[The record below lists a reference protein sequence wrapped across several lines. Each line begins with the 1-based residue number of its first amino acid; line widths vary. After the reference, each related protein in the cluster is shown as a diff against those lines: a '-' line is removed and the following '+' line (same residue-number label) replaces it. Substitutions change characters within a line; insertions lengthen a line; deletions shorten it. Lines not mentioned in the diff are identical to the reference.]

1 VPAAMREEHVHRT
14 LLRVADLNSTI
25 MLRSST
31 FLYAQD
37 CAAYRSGCLSLGSM
51 RLGPGSLDRGSAR
64 NLSNEGC
71 RDRPSNCRELGLV
84 LPNRKNWTTFSV
96 WALTSP

>member
-1 VPAAMREEHVHRT
+1 MREEHVYRT

-37 CAAYRSGCLSLGSM
+37 CAAYRLRLPLARVHATRAWITGSGK
-51 RLGPGSLDRGSAR
+51 
-64 NLSNEGC
+64 
-71 RDRPSNCRELGLV
+71 RP
-84 LPNRKNWTTFSV
+84 
-96 WALTSP
+96 